1 MVSQAPLGTQ
11 GEFSPSKP
19 LENQDKAQF
28 LRFFLMP
35 DTHALLPIAQLTE
48 VLNVPI
54 QQIIPIPQM
63 PNWVMGVHN
72 WRGEVLWL
80 VDLGHLLGLTPWYQQ
95 GHNRSTCR
103 AIVIHPTSHQLKK
116 SRNRSQMLGLVV
128 HKVEDIAWCHPND
141 IQSPPDSAVTP
152 ELAPFLRG
160 YLLTEIHENEV
171 LVALD
176 GEAIL
181 AAMPQA

>member
-1 MVSQAPLGTQ
+1 MISQAHKGGSRDFDPLKLREHRDQ
-11 GEFSPSKP
+11 
-19 LENQDKAQF
+19 AQF

-35 DTHALLPIAQLTE
+35 DTHVLLPISQLTE
-48 VLNVPI
+48 VLNLQI

-80 VDLGHLLGLTPWYQQ
+80 VDLGRLLGLTPWYEQ
-95 GHNRSTCR
+95 GHNRSNCR
-103 AIVIHPTSHQLKK
+103 AIVIHPTSHQLTK

-128 HKVEDIAWCHPND
+128 HQVEDIAWCNTND
-141 IQSPPDSAVTP
+141 IHSPPGSAVTP

-160 YLLTEIHENEV
+160 YLLTETNEM

>member
-1 MVSQAPLGTQ
+1 VVSQGSS
-11 GEFSPSKP
+11 GSKREVNSLKP
-19 LENQDKAQF
+19 REHQDQAQF

-48 VLNVPI
+48 VLTLPI
-54 QQIIPIPQM
+54 EQIIPIPQM
-63 PNWVMGVHN
+63 PNGVMGVYN

-80 VDLGHLLGLTPWYQQ
+80 VDLGRLLGLTPWYQQ
-95 GHNRSTCR
+95 GHNRSSCR
-103 AIVIHPTSHQLKK
+103 AIVIHPTTHQLKK

-128 HKVEDIAWCHPND
+128 HKVEDIALCNPD
-141 IQSPPDSAVTP
+141 DVQSPPGSAVTP

-160 YLLTEIHENEV
+160 YLLTQTNEM
-171 LVALD
+171 LVTLD

-181 AAMPQA
+181 AAMPQT